1 MTTLVILRFLGIF
14 AAYTGVTLALP
25 ALMFRR
31 ILRGRSLAEQFL
43 MCYTF
48 GNFYI
53 INIVFL
59 LQLLHISNFF
69 MLAGLTVVLSI
80 VIGGRVNRIPLK
92 QQAGNTWHLFGK
104 LLRGRMK
111 LKSAIFLFL
120 GKCAEGIKRLVKF
133 FYRHIVKNPIQS
145 MLLLGIGVCLCWIY
159 GRQIILVYGYR
170 ASDIPVHMSWINEM
184 SRGKIFAKGVY
195 PFGFHCM
202 IYYLHAVFR
211 FDTYVILCQF
221 FFAQVIFM
229 HLVLLAMLKQLC
241 KTKYIPYIGTFVFL
255 LGNFWSGQTY
265 SRFYAT
271 LPQEFGMIFVIP
283 SIYFLIRFFQIPKQK
298 LADKE
303 TRLTLQCFAMAF
315 SLTLAIHFYG
325 TMIAGLCCIGIA
337 CGFCFRFLR
346 KEYFRR
352 IMFTGIC
359 SVFLAVLPMGIAF
372 ATGTPLQGSLG
383 WGLSVI
389 NGGKSSSSTETEA
402 ETDEAET
409 LEVST
414 GDDKNTVRV
423 VKPDG
428 TVMEIDVSDLPS
440 AQENESGGQTQTKTT
455 APAVPKVSFGEK
467 IRKIP
472 GKAKNALSEMS
483 SRILEFI
490 IKLDVK
496 NIGYM
501 ILASFALLLLLGFI
515 FCVFRQPGYGAM
527 LMSMGFCMWIV
538 TILLC
543 ANVFGLPPLMD
554 GARCSIYYVYLLSA
568 ALTALADGLLY
579 MVLPLRKLRLVRNAV
594 SLAVAA
600 AVLMGMFQ
608 NHMIKQSDFSS
619 GFVMNGAI
627 TCLSNIIH
635 ENEDK
640 TWTIVSAN
648 DETQMG
654 LDHGW
659 HYETITFLRGMETLE
674 KNTKVIIPTKTVYF
688 FIEKIPGDYAV
699 SYAKSG
705 QSISRKG
712 ASRSLPNVGGIGMYQ
727 GEGRWIVMSR
737 MYYWAQAFMELY
749 PNEMKVYY
757 EDNKFICYK
766 IEQNMY
772 HQYNFAIDYRYNQ
785 NKMQDE
791 TAEDTQDETQL
802 QSDASEETQREAT
815 NETQQQSD
823 ASGKQE
829 AGK

>member
-1 MTTLVILRFLGIF
+1 MSMTTLVILRFLGIF
-14 AAYTGVTLALP
+14 AVYTGVTLALP

-69 MLAGLTVVLSI
+69 TLAGLTAVLSI

-184 SRGKIFAKGVY
+184 SRVKIFAKGVY
-195 PFGFHCM
+195 PFGYHSM

-346 KEYFRR
+346 KEYFCR

-389 NGGKSSSSTETEA
+389 NGGKSSSSTEAEA

-440 AQENESGGQTQTKTT
+440 AQENESGGQMQTETT

-515 FCVFRQPGYGAM
+515 FCVFRQTEYGAM

-543 ANVFGLPPLMD
+543 AGVFGLPPLMD

-594 SLAVAA
+594 SLAVTA

-791 TAEDTQDETQL
+791 TAEDTQDETQQ
-802 QSDASEETQREAT
+802 QSEAT

>member
-14 AAYTGVTLALP
+14 AAYMGVTLALP

-59 LQLLHISNFF
+59 LQLLHISNFLT
-69 MLAGLTVVLSI
+69 LAGLTAVLSI

-120 GKCAEGIKRLVKF
+120 GKCAEGIKRLAKF

-195 PFGFHCM
+195 PFGFHCI

-298 LADKE
+298 LADIE

-402 ETDEAET
+402 DEAET

-440 AQENESGGQTQTKTT
+440 AQENESGGQTQTETT

-501 ILASFALLLLLGFI
+501 ILASFALLLLLGLV
-515 FCVFRQPGYGAM
+515 FCIFRQPGYGAM

-543 ANVFGLPPLMD
+543 AGVFGLPPLMD

-594 SLAVAA
+594 SLAVTA

-659 HYETITFLRGMETLE
+659 HYETTTFLRGMETLE

-688 FIEKIPGDYAV
+688 FIEKIPLDNSVTYD
-699 SYAKSG
+699 KSG

-772 HQYNFAIDYRYNQ
+772 HQYDFAIDYRYNQ

-791 TAEDTQDETQL
+791 TAEDTQDETQQ
-802 QSDASEETQREAT
+802 QSEAT

>member
-14 AAYTGVTLALP
+14 AVYTGVTLALP

-69 MLAGLTVVLSI
+69 TLAGLTAVLSI

-346 KEYFRR
+346 KEYFCR

-389 NGGKSSSSTETEA
+389 NGGKSSSSTEAEA

-440 AQENESGGQTQTKTT
+440 AQENESGGQMQTETT

-515 FCVFRQPGYGAM
+515 FCVFRQTEYGAM

-543 ANVFGLPPLMD
+543 AGVFGLPPLMD

-568 ALTALADGLLY
+568 ALTALY

-594 SLAVAA
+594 SLAVTA

-791 TAEDTQDETQL
+791 TAEDTQDETQQ
-802 QSDASEETQREAT
+802 QSEAT

>member
-195 PFGFHCM
+195 PFGFHCI

-221 FFAQVIFM
+221 FFVQVIFM

-440 AQENESGGQTQTKTT
+440 AQENESGGQTQTETT

-515 FCVFRQPGYGAM
+515 FCVFRRTEYGAM

-543 ANVFGLPPLMD
+543 AGVFGLPPLMD

-594 SLAVAA
+594 SLAVTA

-608 NHMIKQSDFSS
+608 NHMIKQSGFSS
-619 GFVMNGAI
+619 GFAMNGAI

-772 HQYNFAIDYRYNQ
+772 HQYDFAIDYRYNQ

-791 TAEDTQDETQL
+791 TAEDTQDETQQ
-802 QSDASEETQREAT
+802 QSEAT

>member
-346 KEYFRR
+346 KEYFCR

-389 NGGKSSSSTETEA
+389 NGGKSSSSTDTEA

-440 AQENESGGQTQTKTT
+440 AQENESGGQTQTETT

-501 ILASFALLLLLGFI
+501 ILAFFALLLLLGFI
-515 FCVFRQPGYGAM
+515 FCVFRQTEYGAM

-543 ANVFGLPPLMD
+543 AGVFGLPPLMD

-594 SLAVAA
+594 SLAVTA

-772 HQYNFAIDYRYNQ
+772 HQYDFAIDYRYNQ

-791 TAEDTQDETQL
+791 TAEDTQDETQQ
-802 QSDASEETQREAT
+802 QSEAT

>member
-14 AAYTGVTLALP
+14 AVYTGVTLALP

-69 MLAGLTVVLSI
+69 TLAGLTAVLSI

-120 GKCAEGIKRLVKF
+120 GKCAEGIKRLAKF

-389 NGGKSSSSTETEA
+389 NGGKSSSSTEA

-440 AQENESGGQTQTKTT
+440 AQENESGGQTQTETT

-472 GKAKNALSEMS
+472 GKVKNALAAMS
-483 SRILEFI
+483 NRILEFV

-543 ANVFGLPPLMD
+543 AGVFGLPPLMD

-772 HQYNFAIDYRYNQ
+772 HQYDFAIDYRYNQ

-791 TAEDTQDETQL
+791 TAEDTQDETQQ
-802 QSDASEETQREAT
+802 QSEAT

>member
-14 AAYTGVTLALP
+14 AVYTGVTLALP

-69 MLAGLTVVLSI
+69 TLAGLTAVLSI

-145 MLLLGIGVCLCWIY
+145 MLLLVIGVCLCLIY
-159 GRQIILVYGYR
+159 VRQIILVYGYR

-346 KEYFRR
+346 KEYFCR

-389 NGGKSSSSTETEA
+389 NGGKSSSSTEAEA

-440 AQENESGGQTQTKTT
+440 AQENESGGQMQTETT

-515 FCVFRQPGYGAM
+515 FCVFRQTEYGAM

-543 ANVFGLPPLMD
+543 AGVFGLPPLMD

-594 SLAVAA
+594 SLAVTA

-791 TAEDTQDETQL
+791 TAEDTQDETQQ
-802 QSDASEETQREAT
+802 QSEAT

>member
-14 AAYTGVTLALP
+14 AVYTGVTLALP

-69 MLAGLTVVLSI
+69 TLAGLTAVLSI

-120 GKCAEGIKRLVKF
+120 GKCAEGIKRLAKF

-346 KEYFRR
+346 KEYFCR

-389 NGGKSSSSTETEA
+389 NGGKSSSSTEAEA

-440 AQENESGGQTQTKTT
+440 AQENESGGQMQTETT

-515 FCVFRQPGYGAM
+515 FCVFRQTEYGAM

-543 ANVFGLPPLMD
+543 AGVFGLPPLMD

-594 SLAVAA
+594 SLAVTA

-791 TAEDTQDETQL
+791 TAEDTQDETQQ
-802 QSDASEETQREAT
+802 QSEAT

>member
-14 AAYTGVTLALP
+14 AAYMGVTLALP

-59 LQLLHISNFF
+59 LQLLHISNFLT
-69 MLAGLTVVLSI
+69 LAGLTAVLSI

-120 GKCAEGIKRLVKF
+120 GKCAEGIKRLAKF

-195 PFGFHCM
+195 PFGFHCI

-229 HLVLLAMLKQLC
+229 HLVLLAMMKQLC

-298 LADKE
+298 LANKE

-402 ETDEAET
+402 DEAET

-440 AQENESGGQTQTKTT
+440 AQENESGGQTQTETT

-501 ILASFALLLLLGFI
+501 ILASFALLLLLGLV
-515 FCVFRQPGYGAM
+515 FCIFRQPGYGAM

-543 ANVFGLPPLMD
+543 AGVFGLPPLMD

-568 ALTALADGLLY
+568 VLTALADGLLY

-654 LDHGW
+654 VDHGW

-688 FIEKIPGDYAV
+688 FIEKIPLDYSV
-699 SYAKSG
+699 TYDKSG

-772 HQYNFAIDYRYNQ
+772 HQYDFAIDYRYNQ

-791 TAEDTQDETQL
+791 TAEDTQDETQQ
-802 QSDASEETQREAT
+802 QSEAT

>member
-69 MLAGLTVVLSI
+69 TLAGLTVVLSI

-120 GKCAEGIKRLVKF
+120 GKCAAGIKRLAKF

-255 LGNFWSGQTY
+255 LENFWSGQTY

-346 KEYFRR
+346 KEYFCR

-440 AQENESGGQTQTKTT
+440 AQENESGGQTQTETT
-455 APAVPKVSFGEK
+455 VPAVPKVSFGEK

-515 FCVFRQPGYGAM
+515 FCVFRQTEYGAM

-543 ANVFGLPPLMD
+543 AGVFGLPPLMD

-594 SLAVAA
+594 SLAVTA

-791 TAEDTQDETQL
+791 TAEDTQDETQQ
-802 QSDASEETQREAT
+802 QSEAT

>member
-14 AAYTGVTLALP
+14 AVYTGVTLALP

-69 MLAGLTVVLSI
+69 TIAGLTAVLSI
-80 VIGGRVNRIPLK
+80 VIGGRANRIPLK

-120 GKCAEGIKRLVKF
+120 GKCAAGIKRLAKF

-195 PFGFHCM
+195 PFGFHCI

-221 FFAQVIFM
+221 FFVQVIFM

-440 AQENESGGQTQTKTT
+440 AQENESGGQTQTETT

-501 ILASFALLLLLGFI
+501 ILASFALLLLLGLV
-515 FCVFRQPGYGAM
+515 FCIFRQPGYGAM

-543 ANVFGLPPLMD
+543 AGVFGLPPLMD

-772 HQYNFAIDYRYNQ
+772 HQYDFAIDYRYNQ

-791 TAEDTQDETQL
+791 TAEDTQDETQQ
-802 QSDASEETQREAT
+802 QSEAT

>member
-14 AAYTGVTLALP
+14 AVYTGVTLALP

-69 MLAGLTVVLSI
+69 TLAGLTVVLSI

-120 GKCAEGIKRLVKF
+120 GKCAAGIKRLAKF

-440 AQENESGGQTQTKTT
+440 AQENESGGQTQTETT

-515 FCVFRQPGYGAM
+515 FCVFRKTEYGAM

-543 ANVFGLPPLMD
+543 ANLFGLPPLMD

-594 SLAVAA
+594 SLAVTA

-791 TAEDTQDETQL
+791 TAEDTQDETQQ
-802 QSDASEETQREAT
+802 QSEAT

>member
-14 AAYTGVTLALP
+14 AVYTGVTLALP

-69 MLAGLTVVLSI
+69 TLAGLTAVLSI

-298 LADKE
+298 LANKE

-402 ETDEAET
+402 DEAET

-440 AQENESGGQTQTKTT
+440 AQENESGGQTQTETT

-501 ILASFALLLLLGFI
+501 ILASFALLLLLGLV
-515 FCVFRQPGYGAM
+515 FCIFRQPGYGAM

-543 ANVFGLPPLMD
+543 AGVFGLPPLMD

-568 ALTALADGLLY
+568 ALTALTDGLLY

-654 LDHGW
+654 VDHGW

-688 FIEKIPGDYAV
+688 FIEKIPLDYSV
-699 SYAKSG
+699 TYDKSG

-791 TAEDTQDETQL
+791 TAEDTQDETQQ
-802 QSDASEETQREAT
+802 QSEAT

>member
-14 AAYTGVTLALP
+14 AVYTGVTLALP

-69 MLAGLTVVLSI
+69 TLAGLTAVLSI

-120 GKCAEGIKRLVKF
+120 GKCAAGIKRLAKF

-195 PFGFHCM
+195 PFGFHCV

-440 AQENESGGQTQTKTT
+440 AQENESGGQTQTETT

-515 FCVFRQPGYGAM
+515 FCVFRRTEYGAM

-594 SLAVAA
+594 SLAVTA

-608 NHMIKQSDFSS
+608 NHMIKQSGFSS
-619 GFVMNGAI
+619 GFAMNGAI

-727 GEGRWIVMSR
+727 REGRWIVMSR

-785 NKMQDE
+785 NKIQDE
-791 TAEDTQDETQL
+791 TAEDTQDETQ
-802 QSDASEETQREAT
+802 
-815 NETQQQSD
+815 QQSE

>member
-14 AAYTGVTLALP
+14 AVYTGVTLALP

-69 MLAGLTVVLSI
+69 TLAGLTAVLSI

-120 GKCAEGIKRLVKF
+120 GKCAAGIKRLAKF

-195 PFGFHCM
+195 PFGFHCI

-211 FDTYVILCQF
+211 FDMYVILCQF
-221 FFAQVIFM
+221 FFVQVIFM

-389 NGGKSSSSTETEA
+389 NGGKSSSSTEAEA

-440 AQENESGGQTQTKTT
+440 AQENESGGQTQTETT

-501 ILASFALLLLLGFI
+501 ILASFVLLLLLGFI
-515 FCVFRQPGYGAM
+515 FCVFRQTEYGAM

-543 ANVFGLPPLMD
+543 AGVFGLPPLMD

-772 HQYNFAIDYRYNQ
+772 HQYDFAIDYRYNQ

-791 TAEDTQDETQL
+791 TAEDTQDETQQ
-802 QSDASEETQREAT
+802 QSEAT

>member
-14 AAYTGVTLALP
+14 AVYTGVTLALP

-69 MLAGLTVVLSI
+69 TLAGLTAVLSI

-145 MLLLGIGVCLCWIY
+145 MILLGIGVCLCWIY

-346 KEYFRR
+346 KEYFCR

-389 NGGKSSSSTETEA
+389 NGGKSSSSTEAEA

-440 AQENESGGQTQTKTT
+440 AQENESGGQMQTETT

-515 FCVFRQPGYGAM
+515 FCVFRQTEYGAM

-543 ANVFGLPPLMD
+543 AGVFGLPPLMD

-594 SLAVAA
+594 SLAVTA

-791 TAEDTQDETQL
+791 TAEDTQDETQQ
-802 QSDASEETQREAT
+802 QSEAT